1 LARLKA
7 DAQLGPFW
15 QHRGEDGRSSRALSA
30 DRGQFEVFTPSI
42 PARKHDRYSVR
53 PARCRPVGTLYIGA
67 AATQLSY

>member
-1 LARLKA
+1 MKRLKTGSGMGI
-7 DAQLGPFW
+7 L
-15 QHRGEDGRSSRALSA
+15 SIRALSA